1 VKHVSDI
8 VSRINELRAA
18 KKAVILA
25 HVYTMLEVQDIA
37 DYTGD
42 SLGLSRKAAEK
53 GSDNRL
59 IVFCGV
65 YFMAETAAILS
76 PEKKVLVPD
85 PDAGCPMADM
95 ITAETVRGMRM
106 KHPDA
111 AVACYVNSTVE
122 VKAES
127 DVCVT
132 SANAV
137 KIVSR
142 LPQKEVIFI
151 PDESLGSYVQAQL
164 PEKRLVLWPGFCP
177 THHRMRREHVAAAK
191 AAHPGALVLAHP
203 ENTAD
208 LLELAD
214 FIGSTGQMQEYAG
227 KSPAAEYI
235 IASENG
241 LLARLAKDNPGKAF
255 YPASEAAVCPNMKR
269 NTLPKVLD
277 ALENETHVVRVDPA
291 VRDRALAAINRML
304 EMS

>member
-1 VKHVSDI
+1 VNDI

-25 HVYTMLEVQDIA
+25 HVYTLPEVQEIA

-53 GSDNRL
+53 GSDSRL

-76 PEKKVLVPD
+76 PDKRVLVPD

-95 ITAETVRGMRM
+95 INAETVRGLRRA
-106 KHPDA
+106 HPGA

-137 KIVSR
+137 KIVSL
-142 LPQKEVIFI
+142 LPQEEVIFI
-151 PDESLGSYVQAQL
+151 PDESLGAYVQAQL
-164 PEKRLVLWPGFCP
+164 PRKRLLLWPGFCP
-177 THHRMRREHVAAAK
+177 THHRMLREHVAAAK

-203 ENTAD
+203 ECTTD

-214 FIGSTGQMQEYAG
+214 FIGSTGQMQEYAK
-227 KSPAAEYI
+227 KSSATDFI

-241 LLARLAKDNPGKAF
+241 LLARLMTDNPNKAF
-255 YPASEAAVCPNMKR
+255 FPVSEAAICPNMKR
-269 NTLPKVLD
+269 TTLPKILD
-277 ALENETHVVRVDPA
+277 VLENETHVVRVDP
-291 VRDRALAAINRML
+291 VVGGRALAAINRML

>member
-1 VKHVSDI
+1 LSDI

-25 HVYTMLEVQDIA
+25 HVYTLPEVQEIA

-53 GSDNRL
+53 GSDRRL

-95 ITAETVRGMRM
+95 VTAETVRGLRRE
-106 KHPDA
+106 HPGA

-137 KIVSR
+137 KIVSQ
-142 LPQKEVIFI
+142 LPQEEVIFI
-151 PDESLGSYVQAQL
+151 PDESLGSYVQSQL
-164 PEKRLVLWPGFCP
+164 PRKRLVLWPGFCP
-177 THHRMRREHVAAAK
+177 THHRMRREHVAAAR
-191 AAHPGALVLAHP
+191 AGHPRALVLAHP
-203 ENTAD
+203 ENTPD

-214 FIGSTGQMQEYAG
+214 FIGSTGQMQEYA
-227 KSPAAEYI
+227 KTSPASEFI

-241 LLARLAKDNPGKAF
+241 LLSRLSTDNPGKAF
-255 YPASEAAVCPNMKR
+255 FPVSEAAICPNMKR
-269 NTLPKVLD
+269 ATLPKVLD
-277 ALENETHVVRVDPA
+277 ALENETHVVRVDP
-291 VRDRALAAINRML
+291 RISGRALAAINRML